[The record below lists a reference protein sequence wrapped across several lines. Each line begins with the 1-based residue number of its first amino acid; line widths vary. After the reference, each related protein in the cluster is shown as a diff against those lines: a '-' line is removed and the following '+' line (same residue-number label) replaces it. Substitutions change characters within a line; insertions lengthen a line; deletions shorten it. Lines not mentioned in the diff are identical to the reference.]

1 MKKQTGITLIALV
14 ITIIV
19 LIILAGISI
28 SLLFG
33 DNGIIT
39 KAQDAGRIAQEANAK
54 EDIEMAWLSATTDYY
69 LDGLN
74 KPLSEYMT
82 KEKLEKYLPNGSIN
96 GSVKTLDDGSSK
108 IKYQTDGK
116 IFTIEVS
123 NSGDV
128 KVTGSTKVPE
138 GITAEMIKAD
148 PETYYGKAVKYSANG
163 INDWK
168 IFYADDDNIFLIT
181 SEFLL
186 KSKINTHKTYIVTSG
201 NEGIYSSFWATNPP
215 AAQQVTESVKSS
227 FMWNRYT
234 DYSTYYSGR
243 CISTM
248 LRTDNWS
255 AFVNS
260 KFADYAI
267 GGPTLEMYVASWNNL
282 YPDEKLYCDKTSN
295 FGYYIGTTSNSSTL
309 SINSSDMQLK
319 TGFNNT
325 LFYPHP
331 ITESNQTYQGTTFYR
346 LAAPS
351 AVNDQYFIIGIGN
364 EGYIGKFT
372 LDNKRGTFRPLVR
385 LKSSTTLVSG
395 TDGYDYNLIDN
406 SI

>member
-74 KPLSEYMT
+74 KTLSEYMT

-96 GSVKTLDDGSSK
+96 GSVKDQDDGSKK

-116 IFTIEVS
+116 IFTIEVD
-123 NSGDV
+123 NAGNV
-128 KVTGSTKVPE
+128 KVTGSSKVPE
-138 GITAEMIKAD
+138 GITAEMVKD
-148 PETYYGKAVKYSANG
+148 NPETYYGKRVKYSANG
-163 INDWK
+163 IDDWK
-168 IFYADDDNIFLIT
+168 IFYADEDNIFLIT
-181 SEFLL
+181 TDYILR
-186 KSKINTHKTYIVTSG
+186 SKINTHKTYIVTSG
-201 NEGIYSSFWATNPP
+201 PEGIYCSYWATNPP
-215 AAQQVTESVKSS
+215 GAQEVTDSVKSS
-227 FMWNRYT
+227 FMWDNFT
-234 DYSTYYSGR
+234 NYSTYYNGR

-267 GGPTLEMYVASWNNL
+267 GGPTLEMYTASWNSL
-282 YPDEKLYCDKTSN
+282 YPEEKLYCDRTSN
-295 FGYYIGTTSNSSTL
+295 LGYYLGVTSIPNTFSV
-309 SINSSDMQLK
+309 NGDVMRQK
-319 TGFNNT
+319 EGFNNT
-325 LFYPHP
+325 LFYPYP
-331 ITESNQTYQGTTFYR
+331 DLEYSEGATFYR
-346 LAAPS
+346 LAAS
-351 AVNDQYFIIGIGN
+351 SGHSDQYYIIGVGN
-364 EGYIGKFT
+364 TGYIGTLT
-372 LDNKRGTFRPLVR
+372 LDNKRGAFRPLVR
-385 LKSSTTLVSG
+385 LKSSTTIETG